1 MKNKQTLSWIVVAS
15 MVIWGG
21 SWPTG
26 KIVAS
31 YSSVFNITFLRY
43 SIVIVSLIPLL
54 FALKVNVKI
63 QQKGLFSLFASASLL
78 AIYSWLFLRGLQ
90 LGLAG
95 AGGVLVT
102 SLNPIFAYS
111 IGLILNRVLPSLKE
125 AIGLLLGV
133 IAGLILLKVW
143 DNGNAILMSGNVYFL
158 LASFV
163 WATMSKITSKSAQY
177 GHSLGFTFW
186 MYVLTAMLLFV
197 GVNRPQFVELIQTA
211 DTRFWLNMAYTSV
224 ISTSIATT
232 FYFLATVSLGAEK
245 ASSFIFLVPLSAALS
260 SWFLLGETIQIN
272 TIAGGVLGIMAVY
285 MLNKK

>member
-15 MVIWGG
+15 MIIWGG

-43 SIVIVSLIPLL
+43 SIVILSFIPLL
-54 FALKVNVKI
+54 LALKVNIKI
-63 QQKGLFSLFASASLL
+63 QRKGLLPLLVSASLL

-102 SLNPIFAYS
+102 SLNPLFAYS
-111 IGLILNRVLPSLKE
+111 IGLMLNRVFPSIKE

-143 DNGNAILMSGNVYFL
+143 ENGNTILMSGNVYFL

-177 GHSLGFTFW
+177 GHSLAFTFW
-186 MYVLTAMLLFV
+186 MYVLTSMILFV

-211 DTRFWLNMAYTSV
+211 DTRFWLNMAYTSI

-260 SWFLLGETIQIN
+260 AWFLLGETIQTN
-272 TIAGGVLGIMAVY
+272 TIAGGILGIMAVY